1 MSKPTTA
8 PTRKPA
14 PKSVV
19 SMIRGRDL
27 RKELIDQLDAEN
39 PEFVHSYQKPELLG
53 DKPASVQ
60 WEMETKG
67 QELVKDDKG
76 RPLHHMEDPVVRQ
89 NRKEFEAFKKMEG
102 DNARETVESVVKS
115 VRSTVRRNKKVPP
128 ENTEK

>member
-1 MSKPTTA
+1 MSTSTEA
-8 PTRKPA
+8 PKRKPA

-39 PEFVHSYQKPELLG
+39 PEFVHSYQKPELLS
-53 DKPASVQ
+53 DNSSSVE

-89 NRKEFEAFKKMEG
+89 ERTAFEAFKKMEG

-115 VRSTVRRNKKVPP
+115 ARSTVRRSKKTPP